1 VRWHA
6 SGKDVSESCETQT
19 KGVSADTC
27 IENLARIIQIALRVI
42 LENTKDFEVSGDLA
56 FAKMPEMGI
65 MSCPLKMTA
74 R

>member
-1 VRWHA
+1 
-6 SGKDVSESCETQT
+6 
-19 KGVSADTC
+19 
-27 IENLARIIQIALRVI
+27 VI